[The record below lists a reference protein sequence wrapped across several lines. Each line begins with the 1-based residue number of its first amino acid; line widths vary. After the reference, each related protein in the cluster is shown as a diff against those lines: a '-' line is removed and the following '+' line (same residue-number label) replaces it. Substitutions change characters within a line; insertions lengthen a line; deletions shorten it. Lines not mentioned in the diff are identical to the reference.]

1 MRQSACAPGGKG
13 LAATSGRG
21 RSEGGRGNARTFCNA
36 TCLVC
41 MSAILPKLQLPLWL
55 SRSSSPLVQ
64 NPVTWMFPEVRDS
77 VLLIHDPAAA
87 PKRVMWA
94 WLGTLAFLLTLWGLL
109 INQLRLDWETNPQY
123 SYGWLVPLL
132 AAYLFWVRW
141 RSRPEPELTAA
152 GWVPAAAA
160 AVLALALLPTRLV
173 REATPEWSVVSWALA
188 FEVVGLTLLALVV
201 MGGWRSMRHFAF
213 PVCFFLVA
221 VAWPVRFETALTQT
235 LMQQLAALTAELLG
249 WAGVSALPQ
258 GNLLRLSTG
267 VVGVDEACSG
277 VRSLQSM
284 LMASLFLGELNRLS
298 WWSRLA
304 LVGAGLALAVVCNVV
319 RALALVTVAIR
330 EGLPALEKWHDPAGF
345 SILLVSFG
353 GLCVLVRLFPRA
365 AGVHADRGDEL
376 VRSWR
381 PLPTRWLVPL
391 AVWLL
396 GTELT
401 MEVWY
406 RWHETPATP
415 AAAWALRWPENRP
428 NFTDRPISPTVRKL
442 LAYNEGRQASWQGDD
457 GSNWLVFFF
466 KWYPARTSTISA
478 RQHRPEVCLPAGGA
492 VLMEERPS
500 VMVPCG
506 DFEVTFRSFRF
517 DSAGEPLHVFFC
529 LWEAGNRDLEG
540 WTQNYSRASRLR
552 RVVRGQRNLGQ
563 QSLEFILSGVESSEA
578 AEEAFRRGVE
588 QMLVPAKF

>member
-1 MRQSACAPGGKG
+1 M
-13 LAATSGRG
+13 
-21 RSEGGRGNARTFCNA
+21 
-36 TCLVC
+36 C

-64 NPVTWMFPEVRDS
+64 NPATWMFPEVRDS
-77 VLLIHDPAAA
+77 VLLIHDPAVA
-87 PKRVMWA
+87 PKRLMWA
-94 WLGTLAFLLTLWGLL
+94 WLGTLALLLTLWGLL

-141 RSRPEPELTAA
+141 RSRPQPESIAL

-188 FEVVGLTLLALVV
+188 FEVVGLTLLAVV
-201 MGGWRSMRHFAF
+201 AMGGWRSMRHFAF

-221 VAWPVRFETALTQT
+221 VACPVRFETALTQT
-235 LMQQLAALTAELLG
+235 LMQQLAALTGELLG
-249 WAGVSALPQ
+249 WAGVSAVPQ

-330 EGLPALEKWHDPAGF
+330 QGLPALEKWHDPAGF

-353 GLCVLVRLFPRA
+353 GLCLLVRLFPRT
-365 AGVHADRGDEL
+365 AGVQAERGDEV

-381 PLPTRWLVPL
+381 PLPARWLVPL

-396 GTELT
+396 ATELT
-401 MEVWY
+401 TEVWY
-406 RWHETPATP
+406 RWHESPATP
-415 AAAWALRWPENRP
+415 ADAWALRWPENRA
-428 NFTDRPISPTVRKL
+428 NFTYLPISPTVRKL
-442 LAYNEGRQASWQGDD
+442 LAYNEGRQASWQGDN

-466 KWYPARTSTISA
+466 KWYPTRTSTISA
-478 RQHRPEVCLPAGGA
+478 RQHRPEVCLPAGVA

-506 DFEVTFRSFRF
+506 NFELTFRSFRF
-517 DSAGEPLHVFFC
+517 DGAGEPLHVFFC
-529 LWEAGNRDLEG
+529 LWEAGNRDLEALG
-540 WTQNYSRASRLR
+540 WPQNYTRASRLQ

-563 QSLEFILSGVESSEA
+563 QSLEFILSGIESNEA
-578 AEEAFRRGVE
+578 AEEAFRSGVE